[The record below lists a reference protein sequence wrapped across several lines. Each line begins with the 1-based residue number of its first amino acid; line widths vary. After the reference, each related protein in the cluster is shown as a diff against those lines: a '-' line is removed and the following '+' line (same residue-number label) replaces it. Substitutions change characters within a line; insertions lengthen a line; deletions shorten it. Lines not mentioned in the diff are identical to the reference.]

1 VEGFKNIFLFY
12 SIYTMEFEKPALSG
26 YTIYSKSGCI
36 LCNKVKE
43 QLKLKGHDFTVIDCD
58 EYLIEDRDGF
68 VAFIDS
74 CAQKQTGGFPK
85 VFHDGVFIGS
95 FAETKKYIESKLTF
109 DENANF

>member
-1 VEGFKNIFLFY
+1 
-12 SIYTMEFEKPALSG
+12 MEFEKPALSG